1 MSDPSGLL
9 KFTKAIV
16 ELADMCT
23 LGLGL
28 DEVSAKK
35 IKILTMYGLPSLLR
49 VAQKPT
55 KLSLYLRICCAFCW
69 NLQRT

>member
-9 KFTKAIV
+9 KFAKAIV

-35 IKILTMYGLPSLLR
+35 IKILTMYGQPSLPR

-55 KLSLYLRICCAFCW
+55 KLSLYLKIC
-69 NLQRT
+69 LQRT